1 MTAISRGDE
10 PSYPRGLTPR
20 PGTGEAARHG
30 LGALSERHGRI
41 LALLGRRLIQ
51 IPFVL
56 LAVSILTFWLIQ
68 LVPGDPGRN
77 ALGQY
82 ATQAQVH
89 AWDVSNGLT
98 GSVVVRYLHWLG
110 GFFTGNW
117 GTSYIYLVPSRP
129 LILGHLE
136 NSAFLALY
144 AFVLLVP
151 VSVILGSVQAY
162 REGKRSDRAITIVLM
177 ALSSVP
183 EFVIGVLLLV
193 VFAVWLKA
201 VPVQSAADATGSFGQ
216 RIHAMT
222 LPAVVL
228 AIAYLAVLAR
238 MVRTGTVGA
247 ITAPFHRTAV
257 LKGLPTGQIVGRH
270 VTRNAL
276 IPTVQLLGI
285 YLGGLLGGSAVVETL
300 FNYPGLGALLV
311 TAAERKDA
319 VLLTDGVMVTGVI
332 ALLALLLTDAC
343 LILMDPRI
351 RFESRES

>member
-1 MTAISRGDE
+1 MTVLSPRHGAADVPASRGFSA
-10 PSYPRGLTPR
+10 P
-20 PGTGEAARHG
+20 
-30 LGALSERHGRI
+30 SERRGRI
-41 LALLGRRLIQ
+41 LRLLGRRLIQ

-56 LAVSILTFWLIQ
+56 LAVSVLTFWLIQ

-82 ATQAQVH
+82 ATAAQVH

-98 GSVVVRYLHWLG
+98 GSVVVRYFHWLG

-117 GTSYIYLVPSRP
+117 GTSFIFLVPSRP

-144 AFVLLVP
+144 AFVLLAP
-151 VSVILGSVQAY
+151 VSAVLGSIQAY

-177 ALSSVP
+177 TLSSVP
-183 EFVIGVLLLV
+183 EFVIGVLLLL

-201 VPVQSAADATGSFGQ
+201 VPVQSAADATGDFGQ

-228 AIAYLAVLAR
+228 AVFYLAVPAR
-238 MVRTGTVGA
+238 MVRTGIVGA

-257 LKGLPTGQIVGRH
+257 LKGLPPTEIVRRH
-270 VTRNAL
+270 VARNAL

-285 YLGGLLGGSAVVETL
+285 YLGGLIGSSAVVETL
-300 FNYPGLGALLV
+300 FNYPGLGALMV

-319 VLLTDGVMVTGVI
+319 ILLTDGVMMTGVI
-332 ALLALLLTDAC
+332 ALLALLLTDVC

-351 RFESRES
+351 RFENTES

>member
-1 MTAISRGDE
+1 MTVLNPRHGAADVPASRGFSA
-10 PSYPRGLTPR
+10 P
-20 PGTGEAARHG
+20 
-30 LGALSERHGRI
+30 SERRGRI
-41 LALLGRRLIQ
+41 VQLLGRRLIQ

-56 LAVSILTFWLIQ
+56 LAVSVLTFWLIQ

-82 ATQAQVH
+82 ATAAQVH

-117 GTSYIYLVPSRP
+117 GTSFIFLVPSRP

-151 VSVILGSVQAY
+151 VSAVLGSIQAY

-177 ALSSVP
+177 TLSSVP
-183 EFVIGVLLLV
+183 EFVIGVLLLL

-201 VPVQSAADATGSFGQ
+201 VPVQSAADATGDFGQ

-228 AIAYLAVLAR
+228 AVFYLAVPAR
-238 MVRTGTVGA
+238 MVRTGIVGA

-257 LKGLPTGQIVGRH
+257 LKGLPPTEIVRRH
-270 VTRNAL
+270 VARNAL

-285 YLGGLLGGSAVVETL
+285 YLGGLIGSSAVVETL
-300 FNYPGLGALLV
+300 FNYPGLGALMV

-319 VLLTDGVMVTGVI
+319 ILLTDGVMMTGVI
-332 ALLALLLTDAC
+332 ALLALLLTDVC

-351 RFESRES
+351 RFENRES

>member
-1 MTAISRGDE
+1 MTV
-10 PSYPRGLTPR
+10 LNPR
-20 PGTGEAARHG
+20 PGATDAAAPRG
-30 LGALSERHGRI
+30 FGALSERHSRI
-41 LALLGRRLIQ
+41 LTLLGKRLIQ

-82 ATQAQVH
+82 ATEAQVH

-98 GSVVVRYLHWLG
+98 GSIVVRYLHWLG

-117 GTSYIYLVPSRP
+117 GTSFVYLVPSRP

-151 VSVILGSVQAY
+151 VSLILGSVQAY
-162 REGKRSDRAITIVLM
+162 REGRRSDRAITITLM

-183 EFVIGVLLLV
+183 EFITGVLLLV

-201 VPVQSAADATGSFGQ
+201 VPVQSAADATGNFGQ
-216 RIHAMT
+216 RVHAMT

-228 AIAYLAVLAR
+228 AVFYLAVPAR

-257 LKGLPTGQIVGRH
+257 LKGLPSGQIVRRH
-270 VTRNAL
+270 VARNAL

-285 YLGGLLGGSAVVETL
+285 YLGGLIGSSAVVETL

-311 TAAERKDA
+311 TAADRKDA

-332 ALLALLLTDAC
+332 ALLALLLTDVC

-351 RFESRES
+351 RFENTES

>member
-1 MTAISRGDE
+1 MTVQSTPGGTL
-10 PSYPRGLTPR
+10 PRGPR
-20 PGTGEAARHG
+20 EAAAGAAAARG
-30 LGALSERHGRI
+30 FGALSERRGRI
-41 LALLGRRLIQ
+41 LTLLGRRLVQ
-51 IPFVL
+51 IPIVL

-82 ATQAQVH
+82 ATASQVH

-98 GSVVVRYLHWLG
+98 GSIVVRYFHWLG
-110 GFFTGNW
+110 GFFAGHW
-117 GTSYIYLVPSRP
+117 GTSFVYLVPSRP

-136 NSAFLALY
+136 NSAFIALY
-144 AFVLLVP
+144 AFILLVP
-151 VSVILGSVQAY
+151 VSVILGSIQAY
-162 REGKRSDRAITIVLM
+162 REGRRSDRAITIALM
-177 ALSSVP
+177 ALSSIP

-201 VPVQSAADATGSFGQ
+201 VPVQSAADATGDFGQ
-216 RIHAMT
+216 RVHATT

-228 AIAYLAVLAR
+228 AVTYLAVLAR
-238 MVRTGTVGA
+238 MVRTGTAGA

-257 LKGLPTGQIVGRH
+257 LKGLPAGEIVRRH
-270 VTRNAL
+270 VIRNAL

-300 FNYPGLGALLV
+300 FNYPGLGALMV
-311 TAAERKDA
+311 VAAERKDA

-332 ALLALLLTDAC
+332 ALLALLLTDVC

-351 RFESRES
+351 RFENTEG